1 MADTS
6 KEKWFTLGIVLL
18 SVLIP
23 AVVFIL
29 LFTAK
34 PTLEHNIPIRLL
46 PGFHATF
53 NLITSILLLVGYFF
67 IRIGKVKIH
76 RMLMSLALL
85 CSVLFLISYITYHSL
100 AESTPFGGTGF
111 IKYVYFFIL
120 ITHIILAVVIVPLV
134 LITYIRALMGNFE
147 KHRKIAKW
155 TLPIWFYV
163 AISGV
168 VVYLMISPYYT

>member
-23 AVVFIL
+23 GVVFVL
-29 LFTAK
+29 LFTSK
-34 PTLEHNIPIRLL
+34 PTLEHNIPVHVL
-46 PGFHATF
+46 PGIHATF
-53 NLITSILLLVGYFF
+53 NFITSMLLLAGYIF
-67 IRIGKVKIH
+67 IRIGKIKIH
-76 RMLMSLALL
+76 KTLMSLALL

-111 IKYVYFFIL
+111 IKYFYFFIL
-120 ITHIILAVVIVPLV
+120 ITHIVLAVVIVPLV
-134 LITYIRALMGNFE
+134 LITYIRALTGKFG

-168 VVYLMISPYYT
+168 VVYLMISPYYP